1 MGGADAASVGAG
13 MPPYAAGASSTVAFG
28 GFGENKIVSADQY
41 LTGHPQSVMDPYAG
55 VPELQ
60 AFLDNM
66 NSKPANDEAWMKEQ
80 DRLLESMV
88 AAAMGR
94 R

>member
-1 MGGADAASVGAG
+1 
-13 MPPYAAGASSTVAFG
+13 
-28 GFGENKIVSADQY
+28 
-41 LTGHPQSVMDPYAG
+41 MDPYAG

-66 NSKPANDEAWMKEQ
+66 TSKPANDEAWMKEQ